1 MVTRENNLLLINWGV
16 PVANYTANIINYTLV
31 NNTAIKLML
40 TNRSLIISITSC
52 DGILAEF
59 HIG

>member
-1 MVTRENNLLLINWGV
+1 M
-16 PVANYTANIINYTLV
+16 ANYNANYNANIINYTLV

-59 HIG
+59 NIG